1 MIGGRYFVSGR
12 NSSRKETNISFL
24 FACYRW
30 RPPDYCAHL
39 RGDHI
44 SGFDDSK
51 GSCIPS
57 GGNWFCEEL
66 NLSIDF
72 DNLMAIL
79 QSGDKTVVCQVIR
92 EHNSDYIVLEDKNTH
107 SVLCAGECMDLSE
120 MALEIEES
128 ETGRI
133 YHFRKMEN

>member
-1 MIGGRYFVSGR
+1 LYQEETHHEKKRIYLSSLLAIVGGLL
-12 NSSRKETNISFL
+12 IIAL
-24 FACYRW
+24 I
-30 RPPDYCAHL
+30 CAAT
-39 RGDHI
+39 I
-44 SGFDDSK
+44 FPVFDDSK

-72 DNLMAIL
+72 DNLTAIL